1 MYRKQ
6 NHKMEDAIN
15 FLEDFLASH
24 DVHFN
29 FDALSESSNQIFLT
43 LNREVFTQII
53 NEITHIW
60 KKTLLIRFIPIMIL

>member
-15 FLEDFLASH
+15 FLEGFLASH

-29 FDALSESSNQIFLT
+29 SDALSESSNQIFFNT
-43 LNREVFTQII
+43 EQRSFYSN
-53 NEITHIW
+53 H
-60 KKTLLIRFIPIMIL
+60 

>member
-15 FLEDFLASH
+15 FLEGFLASH

-29 FDALSESSNQIFLT
+29 FDALSESSNQIFF
-43 LNREVFTQII
+43 N
-53 NEITHIW
+53 
-60 KKTLLIRFIPIMIL
+60 LI

>member
-15 FLEDFLASH
+15 FLESFLASH

-60 KKTLLIRFIPIMIL
+60 KKTLLIRFISIMIL